1 MNKIK
6 VEIDDSQVQAVFS
19 ALNVKN
25 QKKTLMGGIRKSAQ
39 ILINRTK
46 ALIKSNLNNTTK
58 ANRFNGK
65 KMVNGVKFKADREKL
80 EGKVHIMGDFRLKFF
95 EKGTVERFTKGRKKI
110 WNGGF
115 RGGRRDYNR
124 KGKGHSTGAIKSIG
138 FFKQAKA
145 DTEQQVFSTLTAN
158 IKESIMKAIVKG
170 KNRVV

>member
-1 MNKIK
+1 MSKIK
-6 VEIDDSQVQAVFS
+6 VEIDDSQVQAVFK
-19 ALNVKN
+19 ALNIKN

-46 ALIKSNLNNTTK
+46 ALIKSSLHNTTK
-58 ANRFNGK
+58 PNRFNGK

-95 EKGTVERFTKGRKKI
+95 EKGTVERFTRGKK
-110 WNGGF
+110 GF
-115 RGGRRDYNR
+115 RSGR
-124 KGKGHSTGAIKSIG
+124 KGHSTGAIKSIG

-145 DTEQQVFSTLTAN
+145 DTEQQVFSILTAN
-158 IKESIMKAIVKG
+158 IKESIMKAILKG